1 MSLLLKNISN
11 LYTPVSDGIYGEIR
25 HLQDVSI
32 YLEQGKIAGIFEQGS
47 ELPTAEKKIDAS
59 GLTVLPGFIDAH
71 THPVFWKTRE
81 DEFIMRVEGKSYEE
95 IAEAGGGIR
104 NSVRRFREADKQ
116 EIKEAT
122 RERIVTFLEF
132 GVTTIE
138 AKSGYGL
145 STEDEIESLEIIQEL
160 QQEQE
165 LDLIPT
171 FLGAHEIP
179 DEYQRDRRAYIE
191 LLKNE
196 MIPLVA
202 ERKLAQYCDVFC
214 ESGVFTVAESSE
226 ILLEAQKYG
235 LEARVHADELS
246 PFGGAEMSAAI
257 GAKTADH
264 LVKISDQGIR
274 DMAEVGV
281 IPVLLPGTTFFLGKD
296 DYAPAR
302 KMIHAG
308 CQVALSTDFNP
319 GSSTTQNLQ
328 LIWTIA
334 ALKLKMLPTEILW
347 ATTLTPA
354 RSLDLDTQLGSIEIG
369 KQADLV
375 LMDIPNLNYL
385 PYHYGINHTTMTIK
399 KGQVVFKKQKTH
411 A

>member
-1 MSLLLKNISN
+1 MSTVLKNISN
-11 LYTPVSDGIYGEIR
+11 LYTPFSDGAYGDVR
-25 HLQDVSI
+25 HLQNISL
-32 YLEQGKIAGIFEQGS
+32 YLEHGKIAGIYERGVKPPAAQD
-47 ELPTAEKKIDAS
+47 EIDAE
-59 GLTVLPGFIDAH
+59 GMTILPGFIDAH

-81 DEFIMRVEGKSYEE
+81 DEFIMRVQGKSYEE

-116 EIKEAT
+116 AIKEIT
-122 RERIVTFLEF
+122 RERIAKFLEF

-145 STEDEIESLEIIQEL
+145 STADEIKSLEIIAEL

-171 FLGAHEIP
+171 FLGAHEVP
-179 DEYQRDRRAYIE
+179 DEFQQDRRAYIE
-191 LLKNE
+191 LIKNE
-196 MIPLVA
+196 MLPLVA
-202 ERKLAQYCDVFC
+202 ERKLARYCDVFC
-214 ESGVFTVAESSE
+214 ESGVFTVDESRE
-226 ILLEAQKYG
+226 ILLTAQQYG
-235 LEARVHADELS
+235 LPARVHADELS

-264 LVKISDQGIR
+264 LVQISDQGIR
-274 DMAEVGV
+274 DMSEAGV

-302 KMIHAG
+302 KMLDAG

-334 ALKLKMLPTEILW
+334 ALKLRMLPNEILW
-347 ATTLTPA
+347 ATTLIPA
-354 RSLDLDTQLGSIEIG
+354 RSLDLEEKLGSIEIG
-369 KQADLV
+369 KQADL
-375 LMDIPNLNYL
+375 LLLDIPNLNYL
-385 PYHYGINHTTMTIK
+385 PYHYGINHTAMTIK
-399 KGQVVFKKQKTH
+399 KGRVVFKR
-411 A
+411 

>member
-226 ILLEAQKYG
+226 ILRA
-235 LEARVHADELS
+235 
-246 PFGGAEMSAAI
+246 GA
-257 GAKTADH
+257 
-264 LVKISDQGIR
+264 
-274 DMAEVGV
+274 
-281 IPVLLPGTTFFLGKD
+281 
-296 DYAPAR
+296 
-302 KMIHAG
+302 
-308 CQVALSTDFNP
+308 
-319 GSSTTQNLQ
+319 
-328 LIWTIA
+328 
-334 ALKLKMLPTEILW
+334 
-347 ATTLTPA
+347 
-354 RSLDLDTQLGSIEIG
+354 
-369 KQADLV
+369 
-375 LMDIPNLNYL
+375 
-385 PYHYGINHTTMTIK
+385 
-399 KGQVVFKKQKTH
+399 
-411 A
+411 